1 MQQESSEQENAD
13 GHVDYHVMDI
23 NPVGNDDDEDEM
35 LDEDEIKERKANM
48 LKELIEKIE
57 REEGGSANF

>member
-1 MQQESSEQENAD
+1 
-13 GHVDYHVMDI
+13 MDI
-23 NPVGNDDDEDEM
+23 NPGGNDEDEEEM

-57 REEGGSANF
+57 REEGGSANMWNININKSTTYKY

>member
-1 MQQESSEQENAD
+1 
-13 GHVDYHVMDI
+13 MDI
-23 NPVGNDDDEDEM
+23 NPGGNDEDEEEM

-57 REEGGSANF
+57 REEGGSANM